1 MNYLKLIAVFT
12 TVGICGLT
20 LSAPSS
26 AQEAQTSTDLSN
38 QSELLRG
45 LEVGNQNEQEA
56 VVEDNQVFNENPE
69 FYNLNSSEQD
79 VQLTELEEIQTWEN
93 TGDDEDTS
101 VQVDIYDF

>member
-1 MNYLKLIAVFT
+1 MNYLKLTAVFT

-20 LSAPSS
+20 LSTPSP

-45 LEVGNQNEQEA
+45 LEVGNPNEQEA
-56 VVEDNQVFNENPE
+56 VVEDNQVPNDPN